1 MTANITD
8 ADPNI
13 AQSGCIQS
21 IIMKYEVRLEVYCL
35 YTLQISWWSFTTIW
49 FAKISEYIQINDD
62 FENLVWLKINMIQ
75 NLLSR
80 KLIRMFAW

>member
-35 YTLQISWWSFTTIW
+35 YTLQIS
-49 FAKISEYIQINDD
+49 
-62 FENLVWLKINMIQ
+62 
-75 NLLSR
+75 
-80 KLIRMFAW
+80 